1 MIKRYFLLIKNMC
14 SDEIINNV
22 FSLIA
27 YRAWSNRFSVTYKV
41 IPTVIIFWF
50 LWTGHRLIFYSISTG
65 SCNPIGGTYEKFDAY
80 FEVIMSGVVP
90 PILFM
95 TLGCL
100 LLRNVRSVARRR
112 VAPGGAAQ
120 GAPGNLSL
128 IQQIDAQLSTMIL
141 LQTFVAIP
149 SFLPYGAQN
158 LYSSITLNWHKSP
171 LYTAYEN
178 VFVELIRLFSYLFY
192 STSFYISCLSSIG
205 FRRQVLYI
213 LRIRRER
220 DPNA

>member
-1 MIKRYFLLIKNMC
+1 MC

-22 FSLIA
+22 FFLIA
-27 YRAWSNRFSVTYKV
+27 YRAWSNRLSLTYKV

-50 LWTGHRLIFYSISTG
+50 LWTGHRLIFYTTSTG
-65 SCNPIGGTYEKFDAY
+65 TCIPMAGNYQQFDAY

-90 PILFM
+90 PILFI
-95 TLGCL
+95 TLGSL

-112 VAPGGAAQ
+112 VAPGGGAQ
-120 GAPGNLSL
+120 SAPGNLSL

-158 LYSSITLNWHKSP
+158 LYSSITLYWNKTP

-178 VFVELIRLFSYLFY
+178 IFVELIRLFSYLFY
-192 STSFYISCLSSIG
+192 STSFYISCLSSPG

-213 LRIRRER
+213 LRIRRDR
-220 DPNA
+220 DLITQTSTNH

>member
-1 MIKRYFLLIKNMC
+1 
-14 SDEIINNV
+14 
-22 FSLIA
+22 
-27 YRAWSNRFSVTYKV
+27 
-41 IPTVIIFWF
+41 VIIFWF

-80 FEVIMSGVVP
+80 FEAIMSGVVP

-100 LLRNVRSVARRR
+100 LLRNVRSVTRRR
-112 VAPGGAAQ
+112 VVHGVGAQ
-120 GAPGNLSL
+120 GAPGKLSA

-141 LQTFVAIP
+141 LQSFVAVP

-158 LYSSITLNWHKSP
+158 LYSSITLYWNKSP
-171 LYTAYEN
+171 IYTAYEN

-192 STSFYISCLSSIG
+192 CTSFYISCLSSIG

-220 DPNA
+220 DPNTQPSMNH